1 MAPPSVDMRSNINV
15 AHTTQRDEVRQVAD
29 GLNRFFQ
36 RLEVHFVQ
44 QHCEENRQ
52 REANEHLKGADDQRV
67 AHGQSEVLIGEHGLE
82 VFEAYHWLK
91 PGKSPSWKSW
101 KPMTTP
107 YIGT

>member
-1 MAPPSVDMRSNINV
+1 MAPAVGGHEDKHQRC
-15 AHTTQRDEVRQVAD
+15 AHNPRDEVRQVAD

-67 AHGQSEVLIGEHGLE
+67 AAWPVRSTYRRTWSGSVKPT
-82 VFEAYHWLK
+82 HWLK
-91 PGKSPSWKSW
+91 PWEITELETW
-101 KPMTTP
+101 KP
-107 YIGT
+107 